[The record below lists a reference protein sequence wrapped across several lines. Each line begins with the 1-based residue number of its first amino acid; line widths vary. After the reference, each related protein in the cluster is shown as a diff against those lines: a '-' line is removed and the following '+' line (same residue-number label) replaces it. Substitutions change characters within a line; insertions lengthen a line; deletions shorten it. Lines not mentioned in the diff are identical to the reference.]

1 MTILSNGNT
10 SDTIL
15 VVGLGSPI
23 MSDDAVG
30 LMVAQRIEDLRLED
44 VETRQEAVGGLDI
57 IPVLWGYRHAI
68 IVDAIK
74 TGQYD
79 PGTIMIFDPEDF
91 EPTIAS
97 ASAHDINLATAMAI
111 GREMEPEQMPVSVR
125 FVAIEV
131 EDLQTMREG
140 LTEKVEIALD
150 KAVDAVL
157 FLIDGFRNP
166 VE

>member
-1 MTILSNGNT
+1 MSSEQTK
-10 SDTIL
+10 DVIL

-23 MSDDAVG
+23 MSDDAIG
-30 LMVAQRIEDLRLED
+30 LIVAQTIEDMHLDR

-74 TGQYD
+74 TKQYE
-79 PGTIMIFDPEDF
+79 PGTVMIFDPEDF
-91 EPTIAS
+91 EPTITN

-111 GREMEPEQMPVSVR
+111 GRDMEPEQMPVSVR

-131 EDLQTMREG
+131 EDLQTLREG
-140 LTEKVEIALD
+140 LTEKVEASKD
-150 KAVDAVL
+150 RAVDAVKY
-157 FLIDGFRNP
+157 LIEEFQKSS
-166 VE
+166 

>member
-1 MTILSNGNT
+1 MSSEQT
-10 SDTIL
+10 DDVIL

-23 MSDDAVG
+23 MSDDAIG
-30 LMVAQRIEDLRLED
+30 LIVAQRIEDMHLEK

-74 TGQYD
+74 TEQYE

-91 EPTIAS
+91 EPTITN

-111 GREMEPEQMPVSVR
+111 GRDMEPEQMPVSVR

-140 LTEKVEIALD
+140 LTEKVEAATD
-150 KAVDAVL
+150 SAVNAVKY
-157 FLIDGFRNP
+157 LIDEFQKSS
-166 VE
+166 

>member
-1 MTILSNGNT
+1 MSSEQT
-10 SDTIL
+10 DDVIL

-23 MSDDAVG
+23 MSDDAIG
-30 LMVAQRIEDLRLED
+30 LMVAQRIEDMHLER

-74 TGQYD
+74 TEQYE

-91 EPTIAS
+91 EPTITN

-111 GREMEPEQMPVSVR
+111 GRDMEPEQMPVSVR

-140 LTEKVEIALD
+140 LTEKVEAALD
-150 KAVDAVL
+150 QAVNAVKY
-157 FLIDGFRNP
+157 LIDEFQKSS
-166 VE
+166 

>member
-1 MTILSNGNT
+1 MSSEQT
-10 SDTIL
+10 DDVIL

-23 MSDDAVG
+23 MSDDAIG
-30 LMVAQRIEDLRLED
+30 LMVAQRIEDMHLER

-68 IVDAIK
+68 IVEAIK
-74 TGQYD
+74 TEQYE

-91 EPTIAS
+91 EPTITN

-111 GREMEPEQMPVSVR
+111 GRDMEPEQMPVSVR

-140 LTEKVEIALD
+140 LTEKVEAALD
-150 KAVDAVL
+150 QAVNAVKY
-157 FLIDGFRNP
+157 LIDEFQKSS
-166 VE
+166 

>member
-1 MTILSNGNT
+1 MSSEQT
-10 SDTIL
+10 DDVIL

-23 MSDDAVG
+23 MSDDAIG
-30 LMVAQRIEDLRLED
+30 LMVAQRIEDMHLER
-44 VETRQEAVGGLDI
+44 VKTRQEAVGGLDI

-74 TGQYD
+74 TEQYE

-91 EPTIAS
+91 EPTITN

-111 GREMEPEQMPVSVR
+111 GRDMEPEQMPVSVR

-140 LTEKVEIALD
+140 LTEKVEAALD
-150 KAVDAVL
+150 QAVNAVKY
-157 FLIDGFRNP
+157 LIDEFQKSS
-166 VE
+166 

>member
-1 MTILSNGNT
+1 MSSEQT
-10 SDTIL
+10 DDVIL

-23 MSDDAVG
+23 MSDDAIG
-30 LMVAQRIEDLRLED
+30 LIVAQRIEDMHLDR

-74 TGQYD
+74 TEQYE

-91 EPTIAS
+91 EPTITN

-111 GREMEPEQMPVSVR
+111 GRDMEPEQMPVSVR

-140 LTEKVEIALD
+140 LTEKVEAATD
-150 KAVDAVL
+150 SAVNAVKH
-157 FLIDGFRNP
+157 LIDEFQKSS
-166 VE
+166 